1 MYDQAYDYQ
10 VKLLVVVFA
19 DECQKAHRFF
29 IFSTFLALV
38 NMVDA
43 MQQLGLGWV
52 GGGVMLTF
60 LALVNMVDA
69 TQQLGWGWEGWG
81 DVKFLHIERKI
92 ASVVHSQPPSHY
104 ITCLCPQHEH

>member
-38 NMVDA
+38 
-43 MQQLGLGWV
+43 GFGV
-52 GGGVMLTF
+52 GG
-60 LALVNMVDA
+60 
-69 TQQLGWGWEGWG
+69 GWG
-81 DVKFLHIERKI
+81 DVNI
-92 ASVVHSQPPSHY
+92 PC
-104 ITCLCPQHEH
+104 TC

>member
-19 DECQKAHRFF
+19 HECQKAHRFF

-43 MQQLGLGWV
+43 TQQLGL
-52 GGGVMLTF
+52 
-60 LALVNMVDA
+60 
-69 TQQLGWGWEGWG
+69 GWEGWG
-81 DVKFLHIERKI
+81 DVKFLHVERKI
-92 ASVVHSQPPSHY
+92 ASVVHSHPPSHY